1 MIWKFLKQN
10 VLFPKGLNWVQH
22 WVSRIGLLFKECKK
36 YDSYLKFLLFSKT
49 TMSKKIKMNIQYFKY
64 YNHIIIQLK
73 KYLSS
78 WMLKRDVLSGS
89 KIAILIQ
96 RAKVGKKTRHERI
109 YWSQLRYDWRFPFFF
124 FERIYTCQYVQ
135 LFPQHGHGLKGSKQ
149 GRGQNFS
156 RGKSSFLNPPSA
168 LSPK

>member
-49 TMSKKIKMNIQYFKY
+49 TMSKKIKMNIQYLKY

-89 KIAILIQ
+89 KIAIVIQ
-96 RAKVGKKTRHERI
+96 RAKVGKKTRQERI

-124 FERIYTCQYVQ
+124 WKDLHLSVCAVIPSAWSR
-135 LFPQHGHGLKGSKQ
+135 LKK
-149 GRGQNFS
+149 GQS
-156 RGKSSFLNPPSA
+156 RGVARIFPEVRA
-168 LSPK
+168 VF